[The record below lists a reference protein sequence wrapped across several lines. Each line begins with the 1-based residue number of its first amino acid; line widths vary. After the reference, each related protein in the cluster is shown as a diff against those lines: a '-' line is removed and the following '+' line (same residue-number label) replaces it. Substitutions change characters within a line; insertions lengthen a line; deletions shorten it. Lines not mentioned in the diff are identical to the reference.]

1 LGWIREERGASTF
14 WNDPASS
21 AYVQVDRTGWTG
33 DPYHHWQVWERQVIA
48 NNTLPGYRRIGL
60 ARSRVIA
67 NDGRV
72 FAAADLQFAWGGRQ
86 GIDRGVRAGGRS
98 YAVLVAA
105 SQADWP
111 AHRLTV
117 KNVINSF
124 RP

>member
-1 LGWIREERGASTF
+1 V
-14 WNDPASS
+14 
-21 AYVQVDRTGWTG
+21 YQ
-33 DPYHHWQVWERQVIA
+33 
-48 NNTLPGYRRIGL
+48 
-60 ARSRVIA
+60 
-67 NDGRV
+67 
-72 FAAADLQFAWGGRQ
+72 AADLHFAWGARQ

-111 AHRLTV
+111 AHRVTV